1 MRILGL
7 GLAVTL
13 GITGLWPTFW
23 PTVGWASQG
32 EFAPMSEGD
41 RNNLNQT
48 ATGYLL
54 GPGDQI
60 QVTVYEET
68 ALTGNHI
75 IAPDGQITMPMVGAI
90 QAAGQ
95 TTDSLTQI
103 IRTKLLETYRR
114 PIVTV
119 AIGQF
124 RPLRIHVSG
133 EVRRPGPF
141 QIRNTAYDS
150 GRSTTDSSSNPNLPT
165 LSAAIVAAGGVTRDG
180 DISQVALKRNG
191 VVQRIDLWQG
201 LTSENAPRDLLLRDG
216 DAIFIRKR
224 DKDSVIDPRLVAK
237 STLAPATV
245 RVRVVG
251 EVRNPGEVSV
261 TPSSSISSAIAIA
274 GGPTDK
280 ARMEEVRLIRL
291 GDNDQI
297 IEQKMNLQQLQDQQQ
312 VLDGDV
318 VIIPKSRNSKFLDLA
333 GQVIPPLGILLNLF
347 GNKN

>member
-7 GLAVTL
+7 GLAMTL
-13 GITGLWPTFW
+13 GITGLGPTA
-23 PTVGWASQG
+23 GWAS
-32 EFAPMSEGD
+32 ED
-41 RNNLNQT
+41 
-48 ATGYLL
+48 YLL

-60 QVTVYEET
+60 LVNVYDQPEVTSS
-68 ALTGNHI
+68 HF
-75 IAPDGQITMPMVGAI
+75 IAPDGRITLPMVGAI
-90 QAAGQ
+90 EAAGQ
-95 TTDSLTQI
+95 TTDRLTQT
-103 IRTKLLETYRR
+103 IRTRLLRDYRN

-133 EVRRPGPF
+133 EVRRPGPL
-141 QIRNTAYDS
+141 QIRNIAYDNNRNS
-150 GRSTTDSSSNPNLPT
+150 SESSSNPNLPT
-165 LSAAIVAAGGVTRDG
+165 LSAAIAAAGGVTRDG
-180 DISQVALKRNG
+180 DISQVGLNRNG
-191 VVQRIDLWQG
+191 SLQQIDLWAG
-201 LTSENAPRDLLLRDG
+201 LTAENAPHDLLLRDG

-224 DKDSVIDPRLVAK
+224 DKDSAVDPRLVAK

-261 TPSSSISSAIAIA
+261 TPNSTISSAIAVA

-297 IEQKMNLQQLQDQQQ
+297 TEQKMNLQQLQDQQQ

>member
-1 MRILGL
+1 MRILGW
-7 GLAVTL
+7 GLALTL
-13 GITGLWPTFW
+13 GITGFG
-23 PTVGWASQG
+23 PTVGWASAV
-32 EFAPMSEGD
+32 APMSEGD
-41 RNNLNQT
+41 RNNLNQPST
-48 ATGYLL
+48 RYLL

-60 QVTVYEET
+60 QVTVFDEAT
-68 ALTGNHI
+68 LTGSHM
-75 IAPDGQITMPMVGAI
+75 IAPDGQIAMPMVGTI
-90 QAAGQ
+90 DAAGQ
-95 TTDSLTQI
+95 TTESLTQI
-103 IRTKLLETYRR
+103 IRTRLLQDYRR

-119 AIGQF
+119 TISQF

-133 EVRRPGPF
+133 EVRRPGPL
-141 QIRNTAYDS
+141 QIRNTAYDNNRNS
-150 GRSTTDSSSNPNLPT
+150 SESSTSNPNLPT

-191 VVQRIDLWQG
+191 TVQRIDLWEG

-224 DKDSVIDPRLVAK
+224 DKDSVIDPRLIAK

-261 TPSSSISSAIAIA
+261 TPSSTISSAIAIA

-280 ARMEEVRLIRL
+280 ARMEEVRLLRL

-297 IEQKMNLQQLQDQQQ
+297 IEQTMNLQQLQDQQQ

-347 GNKN
+347 GKKN

>member
-1 MRILGL
+1 LGW
-7 GLAVTL
+7 GLALTL
-13 GITGLWPTFW
+13 GITGLWPT
-23 PTVGWASQG
+23 VGLASAVG
-32 EFAPMSEGD
+32 VAPLSEGD
-41 RNNLNQT
+41 RDNLDQLSSR
-48 ATGYLL
+48 YLL

-60 QVTVYEET
+60 QVTVYDEA
-68 ALTGNHI
+68 ALTGSHM
-75 IAPDGQITMPMVGAI
+75 IAPDGQIAMPIVGPIA
-90 QAAGQ
+90 AAGQ
-95 TTDSLTQI
+95 TTESLTQI
-103 IRTKLLETYRR
+103 IRTRLLQDYRR

-119 AIGQF
+119 AISQF

-133 EVRRPGPF
+133 EVRRPGPL

-150 GRSTTDSSSNPNLPT
+150 NRNSSESSSNPNLPT

-191 VVQRIDLWQG
+191 NVQRIDLWQG
-201 LTSENAPRDLLLRDG
+201 LTAENAPRDLLLRDG

-224 DKDSVIDPRLVAK
+224 DKDSLIDPRLVAK
-237 STLAPATV
+237 SSLATATV

-251 EVRNPGEVSV
+251 EVRNPGEVNV
-261 TPSSSISSAIAIA
+261 TPSSTISSAIAIA

-280 ARMEEVRLIRL
+280 ARMEAVRLLRL

-297 IEQKMNLQQLQDQQQ
+297 IEQTMNLQQLQDQQQ

-347 GNKN
+347 GKKN

>member
-7 GLAVTL
+7 GGAITL
-13 GITGLWPTFW
+13 GLTGLWPMA
-23 PTVGWASQG
+23 GYASPSQLD
-32 EFAPMSEGD
+32 PMAEGD
-41 RNNLNQT
+41 RHDRNHT
-48 ATGYLL
+48 ATDYLL
-54 GPGDQI
+54 GPGDQ
-60 QVTVYEET
+60 VLVNVYDE
-68 ALTGNHI
+68 ANLTGSHI
-75 IAPDGQITMPMVGAI
+75 VAPDGRISVPMVGAI

-95 TTDSLTQI
+95 TTDSLTQT
-103 IRTKLLETYRR
+103 IRNRLLRDYRN

-119 AIGQF
+119 AISQF
-124 RPLRIHVSG
+124 RPLRIHVGG
-133 EVRRPGPF
+133 EVRRPGPL
-141 QIRNTAYDS
+141 QIRNTAYDNNRNS
-150 GRSTTDSSSNPNLPT
+150 NENASNPNLPT

-191 VVQRIDLWQG
+191 SVQQIDLWQG
-201 LTSENAPRDLLLRDG
+201 LTAENAPPDRLLRDG

-224 DKDSVIDPRLVAK
+224 DKDSAVDPRLVAK
-237 STLAPATV
+237 SSLAPATI

-261 TPSSSISSAIAIA
+261 TPSSTISSAIAIA

-297 IEQKMNLQQLQDQQQ
+297 TEQKMNLQQLQDQQQ

-318 VIIPKSRNSKFLDLA
+318 VFIPKSPNSKLLDLA